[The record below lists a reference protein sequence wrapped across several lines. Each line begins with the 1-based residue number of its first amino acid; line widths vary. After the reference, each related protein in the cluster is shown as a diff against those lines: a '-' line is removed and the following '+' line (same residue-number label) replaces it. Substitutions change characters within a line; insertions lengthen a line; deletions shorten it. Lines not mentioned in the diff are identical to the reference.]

1 MTDEIPF
8 FYSPKR
14 SGLHEIERNLRV
26 CQKKRQYFAEHMKE
40 LYANTNPA
48 ALWKVI
54 IKYKSPYR
62 SSSSPDIGGGSASEY
77 NRLQL
82 TYDGYHKMAYELLF
96 GVTPEDEEK
105 MVHSPSE
112 EVEWRRAVYFHH
124 PFLSPANFL
133 LFSKSSGD
141 TVSAVVVYAFVAKRL
156 LLFRLRVELEVVAS
170 VVPCTLLDRTTR
182 LAASAAAVVSCRAS
196 TSSPLSNALCQED
209 IEAFI
214 LRILPNLRFARDMPQ
229 WMQPYY
235 LCHASRKFMFMCD
248 VHRIGAIPIDTFM
261 KCDAFSELLHIF
273 ESDAQEAIVVYPIGC
288 PVEVT
293 VAVLLNSQGGA
304 LSGLELLDEED
315 TITAVVVGFEGEGNQ
330 LEDIYTVELVSY
342 ERVVQ
347 LPRSQLFWN
356 ASCANYLEMENI
368 SMNNW
373 FFFGLV
379 ERIYEH
385 FTSLDTDGDG
395 VLTEE
400 ELMTYND
407 SSFTKL
413 VIHRVFEMHV
423 PFSGDR
429 HVMDFKHYLNFVL
442 ATEYPTAKASV
453 QYIWSLLDLDG
464 THSYIHVDV
473 LRCFCR
479 DLAHELRSRNIM
491 VDITADMILTEVL
504 DMINPAWHEHVTLED
519 IEKSGHDGTVFP
531 ILLSFR
537 NFSTYDSR
545 ESSSAED
552 A

>member
-8 FYSPKR
+8 FYNPKR
-14 SGLHEIERNLRV
+14 NGLCQIERNIRV
-26 CQKKRQYFAEHMKE
+26 CQQKRQYFTEHMKE
-40 LYANTNPA
+40 LYSNTNPA

-62 SSSSPDIGGGSASEY
+62 SCSEGTATSASSEY

-96 GVTPEDEEK
+96 GVTPEEEEQAK
-105 MVHSPSE
+105 KSAPAE
-112 EVEWRRAVYFHH
+112 AEWRRAVYFHH

-133 LFSKSSGD
+133 LFSKSNGD

-170 VVPCTLLDRTTR
+170 VVPCTLIDRSTR
-182 LAASAAAVVSCRAS
+182 LGKLALSCKASP
-196 TSSPLSNALCQED
+196 SSPLSNALCQED

-214 LRILPNLRFARDMPQ
+214 LRILPNLRFARDMPH

-248 VHRIGAIPIDTFM
+248 LHRIGSIPIDTFM
-261 KCDAFSELLHIF
+261 KSDAFSELLHIF
-273 ESDAQEAIVVYPIGC
+273 ESDAKEAIVVYPVGC
-288 PVEVT
+288 PVEVPIS
-293 VAVLLNSQGGA
+293 VLLSSSDPSGDTI
-304 LSGLELLDEED
+304 SGLEMLDEED
-315 TITAVVVGFEGEGNQ
+315 TITAVVTAFEGEGNQ
-330 LEDIYTVELVSY
+330 LEDIYTVELIPY
-342 ERVVQ
+342 ERLLQ
-347 LPRSQLFWN
+347 IPRSQLFWN

-385 FTSLDTDGDG
+385 FTTLDADGDG
-395 VLTEE
+395 VLTEA
-400 ELMTYND
+400 ELTAYND
-407 SSFTKL
+407 ASFTKL

-453 QYIWSLLDLDG
+453 HYIWRLLDLDG

-479 DLAHELRSRNIM
+479 DLAQELRSRRIM
-491 VDITADMILTEVL
+491 LDITADMILSEVL

-519 IEKSGHDGTVFP
+519 IEKSGHEGTVFP

-545 ESSSAED
+545 EGQSSGDEA
-552 A
+552 